1 MKLAVVIAAVLL
13 PLVAHAQEGLVI
25 KPSEY
30 SVSETI
36 NRLEAHAVEK
46 GLTVFARVDHGK
58 AAKEAGLSLRDSQVL
73 IFGSPKLGTPLM
85 EDTSTIAL
93 DLPLKV
99 LAWQDKFGKVQVT
112 YLSPTALAERHGMT
126 TENTSIQ
133 KMAGALDT
141 LTTQATGHN
150 N

>member
-36 NRLEAHAVEK
+36 NRLEARAVEK

-58 AAKEAGLSLRDSQVL
+58 AAKDAGLSLRDSQVL

-85 EDTSTIAL
+85 EDTPTIAL

-99 LAWQDKFGKVQVT
+99 LAWQDKFGKVQVA
-112 YLSPTALAERHGMT
+112 YLSPIALAERHGMT

-141 LTTQATGHN
+141 LTTQAAGHN